1 MTIEYKFG
9 HIYDSTD
16 CHVTGQSFR
25 RSIPQ
30 SQGINFDLSVLK
42 PNADF
47 KRILEALSALGSM
60 PDVLLFEIGARG
72 LPHGLNAVSIPTCCL
87 DIDTFGW
94 TQLRL
99 RWAMLFDY
107 VFTWHPSYVPH
118 FQNAGHP
125 KVFAIPH
132 AVDADLFRG
141 FEIEA
146 ERTYDVGFVGNRR
159 LPQYQRRD
167 RVISELAKRFRT
179 NDLRRKYSENEMA
192 EVYGRSR
199 IVVNVSRAEFPQ
211 DANMRCYEAMAAG
224 TLLMT
229 GMPTELTE
237 WGFREGE
244 HFVGWRSEGEIPDLV
259 DRFLHRKESRLEIA
273 RAGQKRTLK
282 EFTYERCIETMI
294 DILTKS
300 GGQLFAPARQWAPEK
315 VHLLYLSYY
324 HRLQLPCA
332 ALEEFRLLRRA
343 SPRASWKGLPIALK
357 ALRHAIRSILV

>member
-1 MTIEYKFG
+1 MRTEYKFG

-16 CHVTGQSFR
+16 CHITGQRLR
-25 RSIPQ
+25 RAIPESQSIT
-30 SQGINFDLSVLK
+30 FDLSVLK

-47 KRILEALSALGSM
+47 EQLLGTTREQGAM
-60 PDVLLFEIGARG
+60 PDVILFETCARG
-72 LPHGLNAVSIPTCCL
+72 LPRGLNAVSIPTCCL
-87 DIDTFGW
+87 DVDTFGW

-99 RWAMLFDY
+99 GWAMLFDY
-107 VFTWHPSYVPH
+107 VFTWHPSYVQH

-125 KVFAIPH
+125 KVFALPH
-132 AVDADLFRG
+132 AVDAGLFRG
-141 FEIEA
+141 FEVDA
-146 ERTYDVGFVGNRR
+146 ERPYQCGFVGNSRV
-159 LPQYQRRD
+159 PQYQRRD

-179 NDLRRKYSENEMA
+179 NDFRRKYDEEEMA
-192 EVYGRSR
+192 RVYGRSK
-199 IVVNVSRAEFPQ
+199 IVVNVSRAEFQQ

-224 TLLMT
+224 ALLMT

-259 DRFLHRKESRLEIA
+259 DGFLHRKESRLEVA
-273 RAGQKRTLK
+273 RAGQNRTLR
-282 EFTYERCIETMI
+282 EFTYQRCIETMI
-294 DILTKS
+294 NILTKS
-300 GGQLFAPARQWAPEK
+300 GGQLFAPARQWPPEK

-343 SPRASWKGLPIALK
+343 NPKASWKGLPMVLK
-357 ALRHAIRSILV
+357 ALRHAIKSILI